1 MEQDKRHTIIL
12 VEDDVTF
19 RSTINNL
26 FPTDMFECTGQ
37 FTTVRETI
45 GFIKQQ
51 SVDIVLLDI
60 GLPDISGLEAIKEIR
75 TLDPRTLIVMLTVF
89 DDEQKVFQ
97 ALRSGASGY
106 LTKTESPAVILQKLQ
121 EVTRG
126 GAVFSPSVAAHVLNY
141 FRSKRFSTYRLTKA
155 EKEILTYLKTGY
167 SMKMIAAETS
177 RSYHTV
183 DSHLKNIYAKLH
195 VNSGIQAVVLAIEEG
210 LI

>member
-1 MEQDKRHTIIL
+1 
-12 VEDDVTF
+12 
-19 RSTINNL
+19 
-26 FPTDMFECTGQ
+26 MFECTGQ
-37 FTTVRETI
+37 FTTVREALDAL
-45 GFIKQQ
+45 KQQ
-51 SVDIVLLDI
+51 PVNIVLLDI
-60 GLPDISGLEAIKEIR
+60 GLPDISGLEAIKKIR
-75 TLDPRTLIVMLTVF
+75 TLDPRILIVMLTVF
-89 DDEQKVFQ
+89 DDEQKIFQ

-106 LTKTESPAVILQKLQ
+106 LTKTESPAAILQKLQ

-141 FRSKRFSTYRLTKA
+141 FRAKRFSKYRLTRA
-155 EKEILTYLKTGY
+155 EKEILSCLKNGY